1 MPSPQA
7 KAPLRFCPRPLRRRA
22 SCHSPTRVPFT
33 ASGAS
38 MSPLAPLCDRH
49 QALHAPCSRRLGPSG
64 APKPSS
70 QSPFSPAGGRQT
82 NDTVWR
88 GPERPQVA
96 AQRGEPWG
104 NSGSHA
110 PHDGLGD
117 ELGQGD
123 RARSPEAK
131 EARLPGSGSHSV
143 VSGRNGKLR
152 RLRVPERSCRQLCRE
167 YV

>member
-1 MPSPQA
+1 M
-7 KAPLRFCPRPLRRRA
+7 
-22 SCHSPTRVPFT
+22 
-33 ASGAS
+33 
-38 MSPLAPLCDRH
+38 
-49 QALHAPCSRRLGPSG
+49 
-64 APKPSS
+64 
-70 QSPFSPAGGRQT
+70 
-82 NDTVWR
+82 
-88 GPERPQVA
+88 A

-143 VSGRNGKLR
+143 VSAGTGNFVDFVFRKDPANNSAENTFREGGTGTG
-152 RLRVPERSCRQLCRE
+152 ERGQGPFR
-167 YV
+167 